1 LITDKSDL
9 NKRKIEDMK
18 FEQTQGISKIIANS
32 AEENQLLY
40 LICQTQDKLK
50 KAENNLKFNI
60 IFYQL
65 N

>member
-1 LITDKSDL
+1 MITDKSDHE
-9 NKRKIEDMK
+9 RKIKEIEKQMK
-18 FEQTQGISKIIANS
+18 GISKIIANS

-60 IFYQL
+60 IFYHL
-65 N
+65 T